1 MGKNRKELFNIDETA
16 IIDRASLL
24 KKDKRHPYLVIY
36 IGNDCGHRH
45 KLRRG
50 IMTIGR
56 SPQAD
61 ITIEDDRISRIHCIL
76 EWMGDTIRIDDQGS
90 TNGIYVDSQEASNTI
105 ITNGVPIQLG
115 HSIMKIEFKTEAEFQ
130 AEEDLLY
137 NASFDS
143 LTGIFNRHQFIKL
156 AGMEIAY
163 ASRHKL
169 PVGVIMMDID
179 NFKRINDQ
187 YGHLAGDSILAQF
200 SNIVIKNKRTEDLFA
215 RYGGEEFVCMP
226 RGEVNKEQ
234 MHIQCERIRKAI
246 ENFDFYYEKT
256 FICMTASFGFHIKK
270 VEGVDIETVLHEIVL
285 KADEA
290 LYLAKER
297 GKNRT
302 ESLL

>member
-50 IMTIGR
+50 TMTIGR

-115 HSIMKIEFKTEAEFQ
+115 PQ
-130 AEEDLLY
+130 L
-137 NASFDS
+137 
-143 LTGIFNRHQFIKL
+143 
-156 AGMEIAY
+156 
-163 ASRHKL
+163 
-169 PVGVIMMDID
+169 
-179 NFKRINDQ
+179 
-187 YGHLAGDSILAQF
+187 
-200 SNIVIKNKRTEDLFA
+200 
-215 RYGGEEFVCMP
+215 
-226 RGEVNKEQ
+226 
-234 MHIQCERIRKAI
+234 
-246 ENFDFYYEKT
+246 
-256 FICMTASFGFHIKK
+256 
-270 VEGVDIETVLHEIVL
+270 
-285 KADEA
+285 
-290 LYLAKER
+290 
-297 GKNRT
+297 
-302 ESLL
+302 